1 MTCYS
6 RSVGYVVLA
15 AIVAELASIAIV
27 SDVVGW
33 LATMALLAG
42 AVVVGMTVLAGR
54 GVAIMGRAAAAM
66 QGGEPVGPVVVDGA
80 LVALAGVL
88 FVIPGFVTD
97 VVGLLLLVPPVRVLA
112 RKRAARWFE
121 SRMIVVGGGVG
132 GRGGGM
138 GDDRDGFI
146 DVDGHEVRESRDV
159 GGARDR
165 EHERGSRPLELP

>member
-1 MTCYS
+1 M
-6 RSVGYVVLA
+6 GYVVLV

-27 SDVVGW
+27 SDLVGW

-42 AVVVGMTVLAGR
+42 AVMLGMTVLAGR

-88 FVIPGFVTD
+88 FIVPGFVTD
-97 VVGLLLLVPPVRVLA
+97 VVALLLLVPPVRVLT
-112 RKRAARWFE
+112 RKRAARWFQ
-121 SRMIVVGGGVG
+121 SRMVVVGGGAAGV
-132 GRGGGM
+132 GM

-146 DVDGHEVRESRDV
+146 DVDGHEVRESREAR
-159 GGARDR
+159 GGD
-165 EHERGSRPLELP
+165 ERGSRPLELP